1 MSQFLVNSLTSSSY
15 YRSDQLVLSSSRSST
30 SNTTPYGCNSEIM
43 LDSVGASTETL
54 VPKATKSHQPNFSSP
69 YFFVEQTSDP
79 MVATSRSITNI
90 TQPHTAVFRLV
101 GWNCVGVSTETLVS
115 KVTKSHQPSFS
126 PYFSRRQAIGSHPF
140 VAVVGQPGNPSPT
153 KHKPILLFFN
163 IPAEIV

>member
-1 MSQFLVNSLTSSSY
+1 MSQFLVNSLTTSSY
-15 YRSDQLVLSSSRSST
+15 YRSDQLVLFSSRSST

-69 YFFVEQTSDP
+69 YFFCRADERSDG
-79 MVATSRSITNI
+79 SRSITNI

-126 PYFSRRQAIGSHPF
+126 PCFSRRQAIGSHPF

-163 IPAEIV
+163 IPAERV